1 MGFLEEIGRVKVALE
16 LLGFPALMT
25 AGGGCI
31 WDLSVVTLSTL
42 FVAGFL
48 QGRGFMIRTCQG
60 GYESDAEQKGG
71 LFA

>member
-31 WDLSVVTLSTL
+31 WDLSVVTLSTP
-42 FVAGFL
+42 FVAGFSR
-48 QGRGFMIRTCQG
+48 RG
-60 GYESDAEQKGG
+60 A
-71 LFA
+71 L